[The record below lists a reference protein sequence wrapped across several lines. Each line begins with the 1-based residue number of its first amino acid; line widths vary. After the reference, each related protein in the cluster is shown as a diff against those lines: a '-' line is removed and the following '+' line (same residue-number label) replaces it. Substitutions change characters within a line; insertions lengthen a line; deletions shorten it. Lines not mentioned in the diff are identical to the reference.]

1 MLNGTRQLP
10 PSWVELQDRVE
21 NCMCEPSEIFRP
33 FGPYLN
39 SDKGGQ
45 VEKTDNDNGNFHGWF
60 DEISFV

>member
-21 NCMCEPSEIFRP
+21 NMCGPSKLFRP
-33 FGPYLN
+33 SDSDLN
-39 SDKGGQ
+39 SSKGGQ
-45 VEKTDNDNGNFHGWF
+45 VEKTDNDNGNFYGWF